1 MRINHNIASMV
12 TQGALYSVNQAES
25 KSLQKLSTG
34 LRINSASDDAAGLG
48 VSENLRTQV
57 TGLQQAQKNTQ
68 DAISLLN
75 IADGALNEQS
85 SILQRMR
92 ELTVQ
97 AKNDTYTST
106 ERGYMGSEFDA
117 LFHELDRIAAVTNYN
132 NMQIF
137 AAPETSY
144 IGTPNAGLDVYQNDN
159 LNASPHQL
167 TDERTIF
174 TNQNDAF
181 GGGNDYAS
189 SNHFNFM
196 VGANYTAQDAAQ
208 YNNASAA
215 WNPGAGDMITVQFTQ
230 MDTNTLFSPAPD
242 LVEASSLLETP
253 SANGGVNPF
262 GWDITQNPDQAIA
275 GAITDHTATI
285 QDKLGMILDL
295 IDGDPL
301 DPQLETA
308 FFQGGAGNGTN
319 LTGLKRINTMRAEI
333 GAMTNRL
340 QDSVNND
347 QTGASNQQAA
357 ESQIR
362 DVDFASETTNF
373 TKEQILS
380 QSATAMLA
388 QANSVPQSVLQL
400 LK

>member
-12 TQGALYSVNQAES
+12 TQGALYSVTQAES
-25 KSLQKLSTG
+25 KSLQRLSTG

-75 IADGALNEQS
+75 IADGALNEQAN
-85 SILQRMR
+85 ILQRMR
-92 ELTVQ
+92 ELTIQ

-117 LFHELDRIAAVTNYN
+117 LFNELDRIAAVTNYN

-137 AAPETSY
+137 ATPETDY
-144 IGTPNAGLDVYQNDN
+144 IGTANAGQTVYAQND
-159 LNASPHQL
+159 LNASPHEL

-174 TNQNDAF
+174 SNQNQAF
-181 GGGNDYAS
+181 GGGTDYTS
-189 SNHFNFM
+189 STHFNFL

-208 YNNASAA
+208 YNNASGA
-215 WNPGAGDMITVQFTQ
+215 WNPGSGDMITVQFTQ
-230 MDTNTLFSPAPD
+230 MDTNALFSPAPD
-242 LVEASSLLETP
+242 TADASLFLMT
-253 SANGGVNPF
+253 GGNNPF
-262 GWDITQNPDQAIA
+262 GWDPVNDPGDQALS
-275 GAITDHTATI
+275 GWVTSHTATI
-285 QDKLGMILDL
+285 QDKLGFIQDL
-295 IDGDPL
+295 IDGNPVANDI
-301 DPQLETA
+301 ETN
-308 FFQGGAGNGTN
+308 FFQANSAGPATN
-319 LTGLKRINTMRAEI
+319 LTGLKRVNTMRADI
-333 GAMTNRL
+333 GAMINRL

-347 QTGASNQQAA
+347 QTGAANQQAA

-362 DVDFASETTNF
+362 DVDFASETASF
-373 TKEQILS
+373 TKEQILT